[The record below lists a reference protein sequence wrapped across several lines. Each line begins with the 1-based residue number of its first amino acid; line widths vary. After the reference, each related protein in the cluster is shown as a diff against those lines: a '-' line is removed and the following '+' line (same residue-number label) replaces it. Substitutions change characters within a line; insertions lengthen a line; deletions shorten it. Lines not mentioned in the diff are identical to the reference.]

1 MQEFKWSVRLGIQM
15 VHVGIQAG
23 HLGIQAVPPFGNSNH
38 GAFSNA
44 GRSFWSSNGASIQ
57 ELKQGT

>member
-1 MQEFKWSVRLGIQM
+1 MWSVRLGIEV
-15 VHVGIQAG
+15 VHVGIQVG

-44 GRSFWSSNGASIQ
+44 GRSFRNSNGASVQ
-57 ELKQGT
+57 ELQQGT